1 MAKIFVITKDYC
13 DYEGLGEL
21 SRQEIKA
28 AATLEDAKTI
38 AKQMWKE
45 EEDWVGFS
53 GGSVEKTQHSKQT
66 CIEKPEKV
74 FHVVGGGA
82 GGQIRLIIIIFFFFF
97 CFG

>member
-1 MAKIFVITKDYC
+1 MGKIFVITKDYC

-45 EEDWVGFS
+45 DIRMY
-53 GGSVEKTQHSKQT
+53 HSHGMNPIIIK
-66 CIEKPEKV
+66 IEKMMWKIPQFVMARFK
-74 FHVVGGGA
+74 
-82 GGQIRLIIIIFFFFF
+82 
-97 CFG
+97 

>member
-45 EEDWVGFS
+45 EEDWVNNV
-53 GGSVEKTQHSKQT
+53 VEADWWSY
-66 CIEKPEKV
+66 
-74 FHVVGGGA
+74 
-82 GGQIRLIIIIFFFFF
+82 RLLTTENYMMYKDAICELIVDIHEVEVL
-97 CFG
+97 